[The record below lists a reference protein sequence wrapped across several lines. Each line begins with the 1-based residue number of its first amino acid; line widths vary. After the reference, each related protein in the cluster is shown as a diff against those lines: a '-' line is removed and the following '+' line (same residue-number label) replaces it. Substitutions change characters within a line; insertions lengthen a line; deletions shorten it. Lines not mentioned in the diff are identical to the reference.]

1 MKVLSDVV
9 LLVFTSKHL
18 SSVSI
23 PLVAK
28 TRSDTSGEMDQTASP
43 ACAGSDII
51 SQSNWINGS
60 CVWWLLAAGL
70 VGLES

>member
-18 SSVSI
+18 SSVFI

-43 ACAGSDII
+43 ACAGSDITVFRKK
-51 SQSNWINGS
+51 QLDQWI
-60 CVWWLLAAGL
+60 LRL
-70 VGLES
+70 VAPRGGTRWR